1 MSIRRRWTIA
11 LLSKDADAIE
21 RLNAAA
27 DLDGEI
33 VLVEVSTAD
42 EARKGVE
49 DASFD
54 IVAATY
60 PPRIEWTPALRACSE
75 EGLCIWLAE
84 SNSVEEAYETAFD
97 SYESLAVFAHA
108 VLDHEDLT
116 PTAIRRACVSAAY
129 VKGLQ
134 SRLKESLK
142 ERARAADKTRLAEF
156 VIENSSVVLFRWRP
170 SAGSPVLY
178 VSGNVRAFGYT
189 PTEMT
194 NRDFFYQSIIHPED
208 LEVNLRRLKEYREAD
223 IDDFLLTYRIL
234 TREGETRWVEDNTR
248 VVRDDDGRVLYHQGI
263 VIDVT
268 QKQAAQ
274 EQLIK
279 LSQAVEQSPGSVLIA
294 DTRGRV
300 EYVNRKFVE
309 NSGFEES
316 EVVGRKL
323 IGFNLGGDS
332 TARKTL
338 WNAIWQGDSWRGEVR
353 KRRRDGG
360 HYWELSSGS
369 PIRNANGNVTHYLE
383 VGEDITE
390 KKQAEAMIR
399 QMAYYDALTKLP
411 NRTLF
416 HDRLGHTLPRA
427 RREKKVLA
435 VLFLDLDGF
444 KSVNDTHGH
453 SAGDELLQQVADRLT
468 RCVRENDTVARMGGD
483 EFMVLLPALNERK
496 HAGRVAEKI
505 ISAFQEPF
513 SVGDEERQITITI
526 SIGVSTFPI
535 DGETAEDLIK
545 SADGAMYRS
554 KEGGRNQFTY
564 FSDGPE
570 TATSIRRLTLHAML
584 TQAIVRDE
592 FLLVFQPQVAV
603 KTRTV
608 VGADAL
614 LRWEHPVRGSLPPQ
628 ELMMLARGA
637 GLQVAIDR
645 WVLRRC
651 AQASAELTAR
661 GVSVRLT
668 AHISA
673 ESLLETDCVE
683 SAVDLIRAAGAR
695 CEDIELEVEAGSI
708 VSDGDA
714 VRQRLSALRE
724 AGIRIALSGVASG
737 GLPLASVGSVPADA
751 LKLER
756 ETVRNLPDDRQG
768 AAATRAIL
776 SLGDGLG
783 LDVVAQGVET
793 RTQAGF
799 LAATGCTIMQGFAFA
814 LPMHLDEL
822 ASFIANPTT
831 IPDDESIGA
840 LRYVPDPE

>member
-11 LLSKDADAIE
+11 LLSTDAGAIE

-27 DLDGEI
+27 DLEDGI
-33 VLVEVSTAD
+33 VLAEISTAD
-42 EARKGVE
+42 EARRGVE
-49 DASFD
+49 DGSFD

-60 PPRIEWTPALRACSE
+60 PPRIEWTPALRTCSE
-75 EGLCIWLAE
+75 NGLCIWLAE

-97 SYESLAVFAHA
+97 SYASLAVFAHA

-129 VKGLQ
+129 VKALQ
-134 SRLKESLK
+134 QRLKESLE
-142 ERARAADKTRLAEF
+142 ERAQAADKTRLAEF
-156 VIENSSVVLFRWRP
+156 VIENSSFVLFRWRP
-170 SAGSPVLY
+170 SAGSPVSY

-189 PTEMT
+189 PEEMT
-194 NRDFFYQSIIHPED
+194 SKDFFYQSIIHPED

-234 TREGETRWVEDNTR
+234 TRDGEVRWVEDNTR
-248 VVRDDDGRVLYHQGI
+248 VVHDDDGRVLYHQGI
-263 VIDVT
+263 LIDVT

-274 EQLIK
+274 EQLVK

-316 EVVGRKL
+316 EVVGREL

-332 TARKTL
+332 TARKAL

-416 HDRLGHTLPRA
+416 HDRLGNALSRA
-427 RREKKVLA
+427 KREKKVLA

-453 SAGDELLQQVADRLT
+453 SAGDDLLRQVADRLT

-483 EFMVLLPALNERK
+483 EFMVLLPVLDESK

-513 SVGDEERQITITI
+513 SVADEERRVTT
-526 SIGVSTFPI
+526 SIGISTFPV
-535 DGETAEDLIK
+535 DGESAEDLIK
-545 SADGAMYRS
+545 NADAAMYRS
-554 KEGGRNQFTY
+554 KEGGRNQYTY
-564 FSDGPE
+564 FSIGPE
-570 TATSIRRLTLHAML
+570 TATSIRQLTLHDML
-584 TQAIVRDE
+584 TQALVRDE
-592 FLLVFQPQVAV
+592 FLLLFQPQVAV
-603 KTRTV
+603 KDRTV

-614 LRWEHPVRGSLPPQ
+614 LRWDHPVRGSLPPQ
-628 ELMMLARGA
+628 EFMMLARGA

-651 AQASAELTAR
+651 ARASAELKAR
-661 GVSVRLT
+661 GLPVRLT

-673 ESLLETDCVE
+673 ESLLEADCVE
-683 SAVDLIRAAGAR
+683 AAVALIRSSGAE
-695 CEDIELEVEAGSI
+695 CDDIELEVEASTVATG
-708 VSDGDA
+708 GEA
-714 VRQRLSALRE
+714 VTQKLAALRE
-724 AGIRIALSGVASG
+724 AGIRIVLSGVASG
-737 GLPLASVGSVPADA
+737 GIPLASVGSVPADA

-756 ETVRNLPDDRQG
+756 ETVRNLPDDREG
-768 AAATRAIL
+768 AAATRAVL

-783 LDVVAQGVET
+783 LEVVAQGVET

-822 ASFIANPTT
+822 SAFIANSKT
-831 IPDDESIGA
+831 IPGDESIGMA
-840 LRYVPDPE
+840 RYTPDPE